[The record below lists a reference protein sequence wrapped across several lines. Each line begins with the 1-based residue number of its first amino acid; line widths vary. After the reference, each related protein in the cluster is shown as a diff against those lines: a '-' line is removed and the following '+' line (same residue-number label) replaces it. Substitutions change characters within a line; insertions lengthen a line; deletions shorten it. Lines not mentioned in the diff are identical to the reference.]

1 MTKHTKG
8 LATACIFLFIRIWK
22 IERNVF
28 LNATVKVKNLSKSE
42 LQIKIPGGKST
53 IHTIQTVRG
62 AYRRITIYALIAA
75 HWVKKY
81 VQISLQMFSE
91 DKIIQLIDENVM

>member
-1 MTKHTKG
+1 M
-8 LATACIFLFIRIWK
+8 
-22 IERNVF
+22 
-28 LNATVKVKNLSKSE
+28 NAMVKVKNLSKSE
-42 LQIKIPGGKST
+42 LQIKTPGGKST

-81 VQISLQMFSE
+81 VQILLQTFSK
-91 DKIIQLIDENVM
+91 DKIIFFKDMAVLAKYCHIVFSRLCIKFLS